1 MADAM
6 YAPVCTSFITYDV
19 KLDAKCTGYC
29 RTILAMPFVREWIA
43 AAKTEPDDLE
53 ELDVEF

>member
-1 MADAM
+1 M
-6 YAPVCTSFITYDV
+6 YAPVCARFATYDV
-19 KLDAKCTGYC
+19 KLDADCAGYC
-29 RTILAMPFVREWIA
+29 RTILAMPFVQEWIA